1 MEVRKRCPRA
11 EDSLL
16 PSSLSLDGTGGPGYL
31 AEVRNVVVVMVN
43 HSCLLLVELNP
54 TLAAQ
59 LSKRVTCTDPRN
71 AWLSPGRCTLGP
83 AMSLVSWSRA
93 LPVTPT
99 LQLPRALS
107 PSQTAD
113 HRMVF

>member
-1 MEVRKRCPRA
+1 MEVRKRCPHA
-11 EDSLL
+11 EGSLL
-16 PSSLSLDGTGGPGYL
+16 PSSLSLEGTGPGYL
-31 AEVRNVVVVMVN
+31 AEVRDVIVVMVN
-43 HSCLLLVELNP
+43 DSCLLLVELNP

-93 LPVTPT
+93 LPVTP
-99 LQLPRALS
+99 S
-107 PSQTAD
+107 PAAPPCAQPQPD
-113 HRMVF
+113 L